1 MIDPALI
8 ALQAEQ
14 MHRLTLAP
22 GRAAEL
28 ARECDT
34 LLEASRQLR
43 PMLSFDDSFADFQ
56 RALLQAAAPGG
67 QSGRREAR

>member
-8 ALQAEQ
+8 SLEADQ
-14 MHRLTLAP
+14 MHRLTVLP

-43 PMLSFDDSFADFQ
+43 PMLSFDDSSADFQ
-56 RALLQAAAPGG
+56 RALLQAAAPEPR
-67 QSGRREAR
+67 SGPEEE